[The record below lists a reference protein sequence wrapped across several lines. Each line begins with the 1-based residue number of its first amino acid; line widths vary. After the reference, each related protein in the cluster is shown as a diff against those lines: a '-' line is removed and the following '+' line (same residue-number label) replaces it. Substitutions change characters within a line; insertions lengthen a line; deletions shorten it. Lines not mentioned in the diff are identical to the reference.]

1 MDDMSGGDVRGDSER
16 IAPVIPLFGRSAG
29 DGRRGSRS
37 SSVAGGASNTGERSR
52 SGESPAAAESS
63 AADAPWASTW
73 HPSSGPRSES
83 AARTVPDSTPRERLG
98 ATNAPS
104 GRHPAGT
111 GGRGQR
117 PVDVLRALPSA
128 AADVDGE
135 TVADPDQ
142 VRATAEEALLRK
154 LRARSL
160 SISEARQILRSH
172 DLPSSEVDDL
182 LDDFLRRRYLDDEE
196 LARSLV
202 VSGVE
207 RRNQGRVVLARELA
221 KRGISRDIV
230 DAALSEVPDDDE
242 ERALEFARSKARSM
256 SRLDPDTALRRLM
269 GQLARRGYGGSA
281 AMSAAK
287 TALREVSSSTRPSGV
302 RFVESD

>member
-1 MDDMSGGDVRGDSER
+1 MTMDDISGGDARGESER
-16 IAPVIPLFGRSAG
+16 IAPVIPLFGRSGSDAS
-29 DGRRGSRS
+29 RGSSGTGGPS
-37 SSVAGGASNTGERSR
+37 S
-52 SGESPAAAESS
+52 AAESS
-63 AADAPWASTW
+63 SGDDAPWASTW
-73 HPSSGPRSES
+73 HPSSGQRPDRAEEQVRDPASR
-83 AARTVPDSTPRERLG
+83 ARLDAMGS
-98 ATNAPS
+98 PS
-104 GRHPAGT
+104 PRHPARSAAPT
-111 GGRGQR
+111 QR
-117 PVDVLRALPSA
+117 AAEVLRALPSSAEEDGDEA
-128 AADVDGE
+128 AADLE
-135 TVADPDQ
+135 Q

-160 SISEARQILRSH
+160 SVSEARQVLRSH
-172 DLPSSEVDDL
+172 ELPSSEVDDL

-202 VSGVE
+202 TSGVE

-221 KRGISRDIV
+221 KRGIARDV
-230 DAALSEVPDDDE
+230 VEAALSEVPDDDE

-287 TALREVSSSTRPSGV
+287 TALREVSSPARPSGV
-302 RFVESD
+302 RFVDSD